1 MRETQQFTAQV
12 IKDVDDNDDGVY
24 LTTACYTMVD

>member
-12 IKDVDDNDDGVY
+12 IIDDDDGVY
-24 LTTACYTMVD
+24 LTTACYTMKD